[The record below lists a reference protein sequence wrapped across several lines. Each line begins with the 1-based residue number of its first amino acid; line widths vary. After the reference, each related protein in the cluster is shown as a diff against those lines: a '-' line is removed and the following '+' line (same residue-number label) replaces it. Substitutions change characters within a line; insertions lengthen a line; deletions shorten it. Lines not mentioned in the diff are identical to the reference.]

1 MKTPPSFLLVVAALL
16 CLASPLFAASSPMWQ
31 FPSDGEVF
39 GKSTTGAVKPNEGVE
54 VIMEVPRSIPAGYY
68 AEIFT
73 GTTSLGY
80 AYNTANT
87 GPRRFQSILSIFT
100 TGTHTLSAKVGDGFT
115 VTTIEGPTIQIVS
128 PFPAPTF
135 YAEAPLN
142 VSALGMEIRAGVD
155 LHGAG
160 ANTVRFEYGRT
171 TAYGNT
177 AFVDASLP
185 TPYTPGVRYCAARIG
200 APGYYSSGTPL
211 QPETEYHYRL
221 VVDGVPGPDHV
232 VVTSASL
239 PPQANED
246 ILVLNGNGVAEGG
259 FLDNDS
265 DEGIALY
272 LLPANWLTL
281 GASSTPSHGQVQLSL
296 DGRTFRYT
304 ADSSFE
310 DTDEFTYIVR
320 DPHGGEATGRV
331 LIRGIAAHFAAIA
344 GTYSSVFLN
353 DSQVPIGTFTL
364 QITKDGRYTGAIV
377 YYGKR
382 FTIAERF
389 TIADDVAS
397 AMNVQLS
404 IAREGQPPLSLDLY
418 LYSGAG
424 NVPTLTGILEGGG
437 DGAFSLPETPQ
448 SVPPSENVPEA
459 GQFNIAIANPNAVEN
474 DPATAPDEED
484 LFGVPQGQ
492 GFARMR
498 VSRHGSIQVIGKTAD
513 NRPFTVGSRIRKD
526 RKVIVNSKVGSARKG
541 TLFGLVGFD
550 LASRSGGTGD
560 LVWNNPESES
570 GSYRSAFNMTVGA
583 IGRAFVPVG
592 GRSTVFEFPPDS
604 PRSVQV
610 TVRNHAGGIIT
621 QQTRNLDSHNR
632 LTSDR
637 GAAQRIQIA
646 LDPKTGLFSGKVLQT
661 GKPAVPVTGIIQPAL
676 RRGVGISGKTGFEGT
691 VELLAL

>member
-1 MKTPPSFLLVVAALL
+1 MKTPPSFLLIVAALL
-16 CLASPLFAASSPMWQ
+16 FLASPLVAASSPMWQ
-31 FPSDGEVF
+31 FPSDGDVF
-39 GKSTTGAVKPNEGVE
+39 GKSTAGAVKANEGVG
-54 VIMEVPRSIPAGYY
+54 VIVEVPRSIPSGDR
-68 AEIFT
+68 AEIFA

-80 AYNTANT
+80 AYNSENT
-87 GPRRFQSILSIFT
+87 GPRRFENILSIFT
-100 TGTHTLSAKVGDGFT
+100 TGTHTLSAKVSDGFT
-115 VTTIEGPTIQIVS
+115 VTTVEGPTIQIVS

-142 VSALGMEIRAGVD
+142 VSALGMEVRAGVD

-160 ANTVRFEYGRT
+160 VSTVRFEYGRT
-171 TAYGNT
+171 TAYGST
-177 AFVDASLP
+177 DFVNASLP
-185 TPYTPGVRYCAARIG
+185 SSYTPGGIRHFAGKIG
-200 APGYYSSGTPL
+200 ALGYYGFQPL

-221 VVDGVPGPDHV
+221 VVDGVTGPDNV
-232 VVTSASL
+232 VVTSASN
-239 PPQANED
+239 PPVANED
-246 ILVLNGNGVAEGG
+246 IGVLNTSGVAEGG
-259 FLDNDS
+259 FLENDS

-281 GASSTPSHGQVQLSL
+281 VSFSTPAHGQVQPSL
-296 DGRTFRYT
+296 AGNAFRYT
-304 ADSSFE
+304 ADPSFE
-310 DTDEFTYIVR
+310 NTDEFTYTVR
-320 DPHGGEATGRV
+320 DPHGGEATGRILV
-331 LIRGIAAHFAAIA
+331 RGIAAHFAAIA

-353 DSQVPIGTFTL
+353 SQVPIGTFTL
-364 QITKDGRYTGAIV
+364 QITKDGRYTGALV

-382 FTIAERF
+382 FTISERF
-389 TIADDVAS
+389 TIVDVAS
-397 AMNVQLS
+397 AMNVYLS
-404 IAREGQPPLSLDLY
+404 IAREGQPPLNLDLS
-418 LYSGAG
+418 LYSGER
-424 NVPTLTGILEGGG
+424 NVPTLTGFLDGGG
-437 DGAFSLPETPQ
+437 DGTFSLPETPQ
-448 SVPPSENVPEA
+448 SVPPSENVAEA

-498 VSRHGSIQVIGKTAD
+498 VSRHGSIQVVGKTAD

-550 LASRSGGTGD
+550 LASRSGGSGD
-560 LVWNNPESES
+560 LVWNNPQSES
-570 GSYRSAFNMTVGA
+570 GSYRSEFNMTVGA
-583 IGRAFVPVG
+583 TGKAFLPVG